1 MNHFIV
7 SEIVTTEGGR
17 VILNGP
23 RGSIEIKRQSSE
35 HSSAVFH
42 GTARFQQGRLER
54 DEADHAELV
63 KNIPEAIGTVPGSCA
78 F

>member
-1 MNHFIV
+1 MKQFRV
-7 SEIVTTEGGR
+7 TEIVTTEDGR

-23 RGSIEIKRQSSE
+23 SGSIEIKRQSGQ

-42 GTARFQQGRLER
+42 GQVRHGAQQHSST
-54 DEADHAELV
+54 DHSEDVAH
-63 KNIPEAIGTVPGSCA
+63 IPEAIGSVPGSCA